1 MFLSQSVLSERER
14 ESIERAS
21 SRASFS
27 FALFFSLA
35 RESREVCV
43 SYSAIEGV
51 KREREREGWG
61 QVSTMMLKSTCN
73 ILSECGRPSRM

>member
-27 FALFFSLA
+27 FALFFSPA

-51 KREREREGWG
+51 KREIERGKVG
-61 QVSTMMLKSTCN
+61 GKFF
-73 ILSECGRPSRM
+73 RR

>member
-61 QVSTMMLKSTCN
+61 QVSTMMLKKASTKS
-73 ILSECGRPSRM
+73 I